1 MNSMHEVNAGFS
13 FVKVKLLDNYWSVER
28 YQWKVGVPMSKM
40 LMLLL
45 TMFVMMGSLTA
56 CDSGSMSPTA
66 YGGDAPGDINSQ
78 HH

>member
-1 MNSMHEVNAGFS
+1 
-13 FVKVKLLDNYWSVER
+13 
-28 YQWKVGVPMSKM
+28 MSKT

-56 CDSGSMSPTA
+56 CDSGSMSPMSF
-66 YGGDAPGDINSQ
+66 GGDAPGDVNSQ

>member
-1 MNSMHEVNAGFS
+1 
-13 FVKVKLLDNYWSVER
+13 
-28 YQWKVGVPMSKM
+28 MSKM

-45 TMFVMMGSLTA
+45 TIFVMMGSLTA
-56 CDSGSMSPTA
+56 CDSGSMSPPA